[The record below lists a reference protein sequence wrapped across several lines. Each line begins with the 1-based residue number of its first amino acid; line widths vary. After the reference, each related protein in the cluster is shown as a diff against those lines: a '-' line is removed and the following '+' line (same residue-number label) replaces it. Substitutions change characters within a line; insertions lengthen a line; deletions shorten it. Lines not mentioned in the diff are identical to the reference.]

1 MRIVLK
7 QFQEDAVARFARFLR
22 GASRDALAGDL
33 QSVLLSSTTGSGK
46 TVMLTRAIELLL
58 AGDEGEPPMSDAVF
72 LWITDQPE
80 LNEQTRRKMLQTSS
94 ILTADDIV
102 VVDASTD
109 EEALQ
114 GGKVY
119 FINTQKLGVEKA
131 LVSPGDRRSYT
142 FWETIRNTI
151 STSPGRFF
159 LIVDEAHRGMTEDE
173 VGQAQATTII
183 QKFIKGSPGEIP
195 AVPIVVG
202 VSATPERYNQLI
214 GGTGRMHRPV
224 EVDVEDV
231 RESGLIKDVIV
242 IHHPKEN
249 APADVTLLR
258 ESARVIKA
266 FRDAW
271 ERYCIEQNE
280 PPIRPL
286 LVVQVRDAHGAD
298 ILSETDI
305 AEAMRVLREEL
316 GPLSSDAW
324 AHSFQE
330 GVAIPVAGET
340 LRYLAPSDISEDPD
354 VMVIFF
360 KTSLNTGWD
369 CPRAEAIMSFRPASD
384 ATNIAQLV
392 GRLVRTP
399 LARRV
404 DDNELLNSVS
414 LFLPHY
420 NKASLA
426 KVVAKLA
433 RPDDGALPLE
443 VKDSGDV
450 VELVR
455 AADSSAT
462 FEALEQLPS
471 YVIPRR
477 RKVSQ
482 VRRVMKFA
490 RLLTNDGI
498 NNGAI
503 GAARDALL
511 AVINAE
517 YSQKHQTPQFKRIVE
532 RRGRVTVEIVN
543 WEVGTDELTEA
554 ASVSLDISSE
564 NIDDLFEAAGR
575 KLNEGLHKAWWRER
589 ARAEPGRRE
598 AIKLELF
605 ALCIDGDLLLK
616 LEATAQQLTQTWLT
630 EHRDE
635 ISDLSEGSR
644 AAYAEIRN
652 LAGTPELTPIVYP
665 SKIAG
670 RPADDFWQKH
680 LFVDEDGLFP
690 AALNRAEADVVNQ
703 LVEDEHVIGWLRNTD
718 RKSWSLCVP
727 YTSDGEVRA
736 MYPDFLAVRRDRER
750 LVVDLI
756 EPHTISLADA
766 PAKAAGLAQFAAK
779 HADRFGKIK
788 LILIDQT
795 KSRTFDLSD
804 EATRDRIR
812 AVQLPTQLKQLIDVA

>member
-7 QFQEDAVARFARFLR
+7 QFQEDAVARLVRFLR

-58 AGDEGEPPMSDAVF
+58 AGDEGEPPMSGATF

-80 LNEQTRRKMLQTSS
+80 LNEQTRRKILQTSS
-94 ILTADDIV
+94 VLTPDDIV

-109 EEALQ
+109 EEALSS
-114 GGKVY
+114 GKLY
-119 FINTQKLGVEKA
+119 FVNTQKLGTDKA
-131 LVSPGDRRSYT
+131 LVTAGDRRTYT
-142 FWETIRNTI
+142 FWDTIRNTI
-151 STSPGRFF
+151 AAHPGRFF

-173 VGQAQATTII
+173 VGQAAATTII
-183 QKFIKGSPGEIP
+183 QKFIKGSSGEIP

-214 GGTGRMHRPV
+214 SGTGRMHRPV

-258 ESARVIKA
+258 ESARVAKA
-266 FRDAW
+266 FREAW
-271 ERYCIEQNE
+271 ESYCVAQDE
-280 PPIRPL
+280 PVVRPL

-298 ILSETDI
+298 TLSETDI
-305 AEAMRVLREEL
+305 GEAMRVLREEL
-316 GPLSSDAW
+316 GPLNSDAW

-330 GVAIPVAGET
+330 GVPIAIAGET
-340 LRYLAPSDISEDPD
+340 LRYLAPSDINDDPD
-354 VMVIFF
+354 VMVVFF

-404 DDNELLNSVS
+404 ADDELLNSVS

-433 RPDDGALPLE
+433 RPDDGALPIE
-443 VKDSGDV
+443 VTDSTDV

-455 AADSSAT
+455 AAESSAS
-462 FEALEQLPS
+462 FEALQQLPS
-471 YVIPRR
+471 YIIPRR

-482 VRRVMKFA
+482 VRRVMKLA

-498 NNGAI
+498 DNVAI
-503 GAARDALL
+503 GAAREALL
-511 AVINAE
+511 GVINTE
-517 YSQKHQTPQFKRIVE
+517 YRKKHRTPQFRRIVE
-532 RRGRVTVEIVN
+532 RRGQVIVQVVN
-543 WEVGTDELTEA
+543 WEVGTDELIEA
-554 ASVSLDISSE
+554 ESVNLDISSE
-564 NIDDLFEAAGR
+564 NVDDLFEAAGR
-575 KLNEGLHKAWWRER
+575 KLNEGLHKAWWRDR
-589 ARAEPGRRE
+589 ARAEPSRRE

-605 ALCIDGDLLLK
+605 ALCADGDLLTK
-616 LEATAQQLTQTWLT
+616 LEARAQQLTQAWLS

-635 ISDLSEGSR
+635 ISDLPEGSR

-652 LAGTPELTPIVYP
+652 LAGTPELSPIVYP
-665 SKIAG
+665 SKISG
-670 RPADDFWQKH
+670 RPADDLWQKH

-690 AALNRAEADVVNQ
+690 TALNRAEADVVNR
-703 LVEDEHVIGWLRNTD
+703 LVEDEHVVAWLRNMD
-718 RKSWSLCVP
+718 RKSWSLCIP
-727 YTSDGEVRA
+727 YTSGGEVRA
-736 MYPDFLAVRRDRER
+736 MYPDFLAVRRARNR

-766 PAKAAGLAQFAAK
+766 PAKAAGLAQFAAQ
-779 HADRFGKIK
+779 HADRFGKIE
-788 LILIDQT
+788 LILIDQAR
-795 KSRTFDLSD
+795 SRSFDLTD
-804 EATRDRIR
+804 EATRNRVR
-812 AVQLPTQLKQLIDVA
+812 SVQVPAQLKQLIDDA

>member
-1 MRIVLK
+1 
-7 QFQEDAVARFARFLR
+7 
-22 GASRDALAGDL
+22 
-33 QSVLLSSTTGSGK
+33 
-46 TVMLTRAIELLL
+46 MLTRAIELLL
-58 AGDEGEPPMSDAVF
+58 AGDEGEPPMSDAAF

-94 ILTADDIV
+94 VLLPEDIV

-109 EEALQ
+109 EEALE

-119 FINTQKLGVEKA
+119 FINTQKLGTDKS
-131 LVSPGDRRSYT
+131 LVTPGDRRSYT

-151 STSPGRFF
+151 NANAGRFF

-173 VGQAQATTII
+173 VGQAEAATII
-183 QKFIKGSPGEIP
+183 QKFIKGSSGEIP
-195 AVPIVVG
+195 PVPIVVG

-214 GGTGRMHRPV
+214 SGTGRMHRPV

-231 RESGLIKDVIV
+231 RESGLIKDKIV
-242 IHHPKEN
+242 IHHPKQN

-258 ESARVIKA
+258 ESARVAKA
-266 FRDAW
+266 FGEAW
-271 ERYCIEQNE
+271 ETYCIEQTE
-280 PPIRPL
+280 PLVRPL

-298 ILSETDI
+298 ALSETDI

-316 GPLSSDAW
+316 GPLGSDAW

-330 GVAIPVAGET
+330 GVSVTIAGET
-340 LRYLAPSDISEDPD
+340 LRYVAPSDINDDPD

-404 DDNELLNSVS
+404 ADNELLNSVS

-426 KVVAKLA
+426 KVVAKLT
-433 RPDDGALPLE
+433 RPDDGALPIE
-443 VKDSGDV
+443 VAESTDI

-455 AADSSAT
+455 TADSSAA
-462 FEALEQLPS
+462 FAALEQLPS

-482 VRRVMKFA
+482 VRRVMKLA

-498 NNGAI
+498 DHGAI
-503 GAARDALL
+503 GAAREALL
-511 AVINAE
+511 AIMNAE
-517 YSQKHQTPQFKRIVE
+517 YQTKHRTDQFRRIVE
-532 RRGRVTVEIVN
+532 RRGRVTVEVVN

-554 ASVSLDISSE
+554 ASVDLDISSE

-589 ARAEPGRRE
+589 ARAEPSRRE
-598 AIKLELF
+598 TIKLELF
-605 ALCIDGDLLLK
+605 ALCVDGDLLPK
-616 LEATAQQLTQTWLT
+616 LETKAQQLTQAWLS

-635 ISDLSEGSR
+635 ISDLPEGSR

-652 LAGTPELTPIVYP
+652 LAGAPELTPLVYP
-665 SKIAG
+665 SKISG
-670 RPADDFWQKH
+670 RSADDLWQKH

-690 AALNRAEADVVNQ
+690 AALNRAEGEVVNR
-703 LVEDEHVIGWLRNTD
+703 LVEDEHIVAWLRNMD
-718 RKSWSLCVP
+718 RKAWSLCVP
-727 YTSDGEVRA
+727 YTAGGEARA
-736 MYPDFLAVRRDRER
+736 MYPDFLAVRRDRDR

-766 PAKAAGLAQFAAK
+766 PAKAAGLAQFAAQ
-779 HADRFGKIK
+779 HADRFGKIE

-795 KSRTFDLSD
+795 RSRSFDLTD
-804 EATRDRIR
+804 EATRDRVK
-812 AVQLPTQLKQLIDVA
+812 AAQVTAQLKQLIDDA